1 MRIVR
6 IEQTLER
13 CEEHLSSS
21 SAYGTE
27 IESLLTQSI
36 LVIMCAEFEQMIER
50 LVQQKCSSI
59 EDSSIKEFLGSC
71 VSAVFRSVKSTEMAG
86 LLNRFG
92 PSYKE
97 AFKQKTEDHQ
107 MAVTF
112 YNNIVTNRHRVA
124 HSEGSNATF
133 REVKTILR
141 RRPCCFGPFSASIG
155 GMRWRITK
163 SDQS

>member
-13 CEEHLSSS
+13 CEEHLSTSV
-21 SAYGTE
+21 AYGTE

-36 LVIMCAEFEQMIER
+36 LVIMCAEFEQKIETIVR
-50 LVQQKCSSI
+50 EKCSSI
-59 EDSSIKEFLGSC
+59 EDGSIREFLGSC
-71 VSAVFRSVKSTEMAG
+71 VGAVFRSVKSNEIAG

-97 AFKQKTEDHQ
+97 AFNQKTADNPR
-107 MAVTF
+107 AVTF
-112 YNNIVTNRHRVA
+112 YNNIVTNRHGVA

-133 REVKTILR
+133 REVKQFYEEGHVLLDYFR
-141 RRPCCFGPFSASIG
+141 EALLDRDCA
-155 GMRWRITK
+155 
-163 SDQS
+163 